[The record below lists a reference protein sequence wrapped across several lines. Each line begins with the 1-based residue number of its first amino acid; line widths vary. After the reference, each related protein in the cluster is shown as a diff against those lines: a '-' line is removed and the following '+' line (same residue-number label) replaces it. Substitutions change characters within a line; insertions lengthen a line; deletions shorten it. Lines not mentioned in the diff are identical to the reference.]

1 MSNVARH
8 ASSSINYFQASRLL
22 EREQRQIMT
31 AHKVFIYKR
40 ITGGS
45 DIKESIE
52 TKSIVL
58 GVYSTGDD
66 QVAVFFYSL
75 FIGQG
80 ETGDEKCR
88 IRLILSNSV
97 AVNTLLDYS
106 FSASTGAAGRRA
118 GEVGAETKVGSEA
131 GVEITSSEA
140 DRRVERFG
148 QLLAMWP
155 RPPQ

>member
-1 MSNVARH
+1 
-8 ASSSINYFQASRLL
+8 
-22 EREQRQIMT
+22 MT

-40 ITGGS
+40 ITDDF
-45 DIKESIE
+45 DIKKSIE

-58 GVYSTGDD
+58 IVYSTGDD

-75 FIGQG
+75 FIEQR
-80 ETGDEKCR
+80 ETEDEKCR
-88 IRLILSNSV
+88 IRLILFNSV

-118 GEVGAETKVGSEA
+118 EEVGAETKVGFEA